1 MNNDKRQERL
11 VSLVRKLL
19 ELSRS
24 NSNAHEAGL
33 ALSRAQRLMEKY
45 GISELDAT
53 LSSVRDVASQNA
65 PSEAEK
71 VPEWMTRLA
80 WAVMPL
86 AVGLTSHGAIHHR
99 ATVDEP

>member
-1 MNNDKRQERL
+1 MMNNDKRQERL

-45 GISELDAT
+45 GISSWTPLFRQFVT
-53 LSSVRDVASQNA
+53 L
-65 PSEAEK
+65 
-71 VPEWMTRLA
+71 
-80 WAVMPL
+80 PL
-86 AVGLTSHGAIHHR
+86 R
-99 ATVDEP
+99 ARHQRPKRCLSG

>member
-53 LSSVRDVASQNA
+53 LSSV
-65 PSEAEK
+65 
-71 VPEWMTRLA
+71 
-80 WAVMPL
+80 
-86 AVGLTSHGAIHHR
+86 
-99 ATVDEP
+99 